1 MIHAENLTY
10 GFADKDLYHKVSFT
24 LPENRH
30 CALIGSNGSGKTTL
44 VDLIRRPEEYV
55 FDGKLLRENVGR
67 IGYASQFASRDK
79 QVDLTVAA

>member
-30 CALIGSNGSGKTTL
+30 CALIGSNGSG
-44 VDLIRRPEEYV
+44 
-55 FDGKLLRENVGR
+55 
-67 IGYASQFASRDK
+67 
-79 QVDLTVAA
+79 